1 MSSKET
7 RFVLWLDEVRK
18 EDTPLVGGK
27 NANLGEMVAAG
38 IPVPP
43 GFAVTAYAFKYFL
56 EKTGLGEKI
65 YEMLRKLD
73 VNNTRE
79 LEETTR
85 KIREM
90 ILAQPMPPEVEEEIK
105 KYYYEL
111 ARKLGLEPSKLRVAV
126 RSSATAEDLPEA
138 SFAGQQDTYL
148 NVYGAESVVEHV
160 KRCWASLF
168 TARATFYRVAHGIP
182 HEKTH
187 MSVTVQKMVN
197 SKAAGVMFTLHPVTG
212 DESVIV
218 IESSW
223 GLGESVV
230 GGKVTPDEYIV
241 ERSSLRVVE
250 EKINRKTFMVTFDP
264 SLGRNVHLYWDD
276 EKQAW
281 IAEDGLAST
290 APLTKIAK
298 PDAPSLT
305 GEEVKRLAELGEL
318 IYKHYGRHMD
328 IEWAADLDLP
338 YPQNVFIVQARPET
352 VWSLKKTR
360 EEEKKAVAVTAP
372 MAKKTVKLSEAKIV
386 ARGLPASPGVAAGI
400 ARVLFNPKSPEAME
414 FKQGDVLVTKM
425 TDPDWVPL
433 MKKAAAIVTDE
444 GGMTSHAAIV
454 SRELGVPCV
463 VGTGNATKV
472 ISTGVEVTV
481 DGGRGVIYEGVVEDL
496 VKPRVEVAA
505 SAAPSGV
512 VAAVGISPEQLL
524 PLYPVTATKIY
535 MNLGEPDAIE
545 KYKDL
550 PFDGIGLMRIEFVI
564 SDWVGYHP
572 MYLVET
578 KQEELFINK
587 LAEGIAKVAQAIYPR
602 PVVVRFSDFKTN
614 EYRGLKGGEKYEPDE
629 RNPMIG
635 WRGVSRYIHSG
646 YAPGFRLECRAI
658 RKVREEFGLTNVWV
672 MLPFVRTLW
681 EVREVLRIMEEEG
694 LKRSKDFKVW
704 IMAEVPSIA
713 LLAEEFAELVD
724 GFSIGSN
731 DLTQLVLGA
740 DRDSNIL
747 AEMGYFDER
756 DPAVL
761 KAISMIIRGAHKKGA
776 TVSICGQAPSVYPE
790 IVEFLV
796 REGIDSIS
804 VNPDAVISTRRL
816 VASIERKILLERME
830 KLLEKSTSRRAKRGG
845 D

>member
-290 APLTKIAK
+290 APLTKVAK

-305 GEEVKRLAELGEL
+305 REEVKRLAELGEL

-386 ARGLPASPGVAAGI
+386 ARGLPASPGVAAGT

-414 FKQGDVLVTKM
+414 FKQGDILVTKM

-790 IVEFLV
+790 IV
-796 REGIDSIS
+796 
-804 VNPDAVISTRRL
+804 
-816 VASIERKILLERME
+816 
-830 KLLEKSTSRRAKRGG
+830 
-845 D
+845 

>member
-7 RFVLWLDEVRK
+7 RFVLWLEEVRK

-27 NANLGEMVAAG
+27 NANLGEMIAAG
-38 IPVPP
+38 VPVPP

-65 YEMLRKLD
+65 YEMLKRLD
-73 VNNTRE
+73 VNNTKE

-85 KIREM
+85 RIREM
-90 ILAQPMPPEVEEEIK
+90 ILAQPMPPEIEEEIK
-105 KYYYEL
+105 RCYYDL
-111 ARKLGLEPSKLRVAV
+111 AKKLDMEPSKLRVAV

-148 NVYGAESVVEHV
+148 NVYGANAIVEYV
-160 KRCWASLF
+160 KKCWASLF

-182 HEKTH
+182 HERTH

-218 IESSW
+218 IESGW
-223 GLGESVV
+223 GLGEAVV
-230 GGKVTPDEYIV
+230 GGKITPDEFIV
-241 ERSSLRVVE
+241 ERVSLRVIE
-250 EKINRKTFMVTFDP
+250 ERVNKKTFMVTFDP
-264 SLGRNVHLYWDD
+264 SIGRNVHLHWDE

-281 IAEDGLAST
+281 ISEEGVESS
-290 APLTKIAK
+290 APLAKIAR
-298 PDAPSLT
+298 PEAPSLT
-305 GEEVKRLAELGEL
+305 KEEVKRLAELGEL

-328 IEWAADLDLP
+328 IEWAVDADLP
-338 YPQNVFIVQARPET
+338 FPQNVFIVQARPET
-352 VWSLKKTR
+352 VWSLKKVKET
-360 EEEKKAVAVTAP
+360 EKQAIAVAPPAR
-372 MAKKTVKLSEAKIV
+372 KTVKLFEAKVIV
-386 ARGLPASPGVAAGI
+386 KGLPASPGVAAGV

-414 FKQGDVLVTKM
+414 FKQGDILVTKM

-454 SRELGVPCV
+454 SRELGIPCV
-463 VGTGNATKV
+463 VGTGNATKA
-472 ISTGVEVTV
+472 ITTDIEITV
-481 DGGRGVIYEGVVEDL
+481 DGGRGVVYEGVIEDL
-496 VKPRVEVAA
+496 VKPKVEVSLPAV
-505 SAAPSGV
+505 SGGV
-512 VAAVGISPEQLL
+512 VTATGISPEQLL

-535 MNLGEPDAIE
+535 MNLGEPDAID
-545 KYKDL
+545 KYKEL

-578 KQEELFINK
+578 GKPELFINK
-587 LAEGIAKVAQAIYPR
+587 LAEGIAKVAQVAYPR

-614 EYRGLKGGEKYEPDE
+614 EYKGLRGGEKYEPEE

-635 WRGVSRYIHSG
+635 WRGVSRYIHPG
-646 YAPGFRLECRAI
+646 YEPGFRLEVRAI

-672 MLPFVRTLW
+672 MLPFVRTTW
-681 EVREVLRIMEEEG
+681 EVERALKIMEEEG
-694 LKRSKDFKVW
+694 LKRSRDFKVW
-704 IMAEVPSIA
+704 AMAEVPSIA
-713 LLAEEFAELVD
+713 LLVEEFAELVD

-761 KAISMIIRGAHKKGA
+761 KAIRIIIRGAHKKGA

-804 VNPDAVISTRRL
+804 VNPDAIIPTRRL
-816 VASIERKILLERME
+816 VASIERKIMLE
-830 KLLEKSTSRRAKRGG
+830 KLEKILNKTKAKKSKKSR
-845 D
+845 